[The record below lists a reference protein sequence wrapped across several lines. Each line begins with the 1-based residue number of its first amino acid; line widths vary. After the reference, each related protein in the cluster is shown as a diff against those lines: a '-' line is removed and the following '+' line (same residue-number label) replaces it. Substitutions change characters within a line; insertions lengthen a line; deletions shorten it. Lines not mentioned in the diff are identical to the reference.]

1 MRISDWSSDVCSSD
15 LPGRTRADDGD
26 PNRLAH
32 AAAAPTVLPSIV
44 LTQARTSIP
53 PPSPSTWRPICGC
66 DPDLCPG
73 RSGFAPG
80 SGGRSPTNAPTGEF
94 EERGYAVGLEGF
106 ESHPAFGTEPFE
118 GAEQPPVGHAPGSVT
133 HNTHKSKGSLR

>member
-15 LPGRTRADDGD
+15 LPKLRGARDGAEPGRTRADDGD

-53 PPSPSTWRPICGC
+53 PPSPSPWRPICGC

-73 RSGFAPG
+73 RSGYAPG
-80 SGGRSPTNAPTGEF
+80 SGGRSTQNAPSGEF
-94 EERGYAVGLEGF
+94 EEDRKSTRLNS
-106 ESHPAFGTEPFE
+106 SH
-118 GAEQPPVGHAPGSVT
+118 
-133 HNTHKSKGSLR
+133 